1 MVIGTDAG
9 DIRTIGIED
18 EMRSSYLD
26 YAMSVIVSRALPDVR
41 DGLKPVQR
49 RILYAMHDQGMRPG
63 SSYKKCARLVG
74 DVLGKYHPH
83 GDSAVYDALVR
94 MAQPFSMREPL
105 VDGQGNFGSVD
116 GDPPAAMRYTECKLS
131 AITEYMLGDIERETV
146 DWRENF
152 DQSLKEPSVL
162 PARLPNLL
170 VNGASGIAVG
180 MATNIPPHNVAE
192 VCDAVV
198 WLVRNPNAT
207 VDELM
212 QHVKGPDFPTGAHI
226 YGSEGI
232 RNAYATGRGRIV
244 VQATSEFEDVP
255 RQDRKRI
262 VFTEIPFQV
271 NKSTLIQRI
280 AELIKTRRVEGVSE
294 VRDESDRRGMR
305 IVLELRRSASPAI
318 VLNNLYKHTAL
329 RSSFSVNM
337 IGLVRGAPRVLNLR
351 QILQYY
357 IEFREEVIRRRAEFD
372 LKKAK
377 ARLEVLEGLRI
388 AIDNLDRVIEIIR
401 GSADVADA
409 RTGLIAEF
417 GFSLVQAQ
425 AILDMQL
432 RRLAA
437 LEREKLENEYKELLE
452 TVERLEA
459 LLADPAKV
467 RAEVVKETHQLKRK
481 YGTDR
486 RTVIHT
492 EELGEFRRED
502 IEPHEDVVI
511 TLTNSGYIKRVKLD
525 TYRKQHRGG
534 KGVSG
539 QRLTKTDDIT
549 GFLQVAD
556 THDTLLF
563 FTDHGRVYSTRVFE
577 LPPDQS
583 RQSRGTL
590 VHNLG
595 FNIGPGETVR
605 QMMVVTD
612 MNAPET
618 YLALATRH
626 GDVKRMPLAA
636 FANINRAG
644 LNCYRLKPKQ
654 ELISVAMVRE
664 NEDLI
669 LVTKKGQSIR
679 FASNELVSRSRN
691 AGGVRGIRLDAK
703 DAVVGM
709 DVVDN
714 EGYLLIIGT
723 KGRGKLSALRHYRVQ
738 GRGGRGI
745 ITLNITR
752 NTGDVAAANVISDAL
767 RRDETGKLMILTERG
782 QIVRTTLAEIRE
794 TGRSAQGVKIVA
806 LDSGDRAAAIAIA
819 EKTSSGRNVD
829 QAAEAT
835 SEA

>member
-9 DIRTIGIED
+9 EIRTIGIEE

-83 GDSAVYDALVR
+83 GDSPVYEALVR
-94 MAQPFSMREPL
+94 MAQPFSLREPL
-105 VDGQGNFGSVD
+105 VDGQGNYGSVD
-116 GDPPAAMRYTECKLS
+116 GDPPAAMRYTECKLA
-131 AITEYMLGDIERETV
+131 AITEYMLGDIDRETV
-146 DWRENF
+146 DWQENF
-152 DQSLKEPSVL
+152 DQSLKEPTVL

-198 WLVRNPNAT
+198 HLVKNPNAG
-207 VDELM
+207 VEELM

-226 YGSEGI
+226 WGSEGI
-232 RNAYATGRGRIV
+232 RNAYATGRGRII
-244 VQATSEFEDVP
+244 VQATGEIEDIAK
-255 RQDRKRI
+255 QDRKRI

-318 VLNNLYKHTAL
+318 VMNNLYKHTSL

-351 QILQYY
+351 QVIQYY
-357 IEFREEVIRRRAEFD
+357 IEFREEVVRRRAEFD
-372 LKKAK
+372 LRKAR

-388 AIDNLDRVIEIIR
+388 AIDNLDRVIQIIR
-401 GSADVADA
+401 GSADVEEA

-417 GFSLVQAQ
+417 GFTLVQAQ

-452 TVERLEA
+452 LVERLEA
-459 LLADPAKV
+459 LLGDPTKV
-467 RAEVVKETHQLKRK
+467 RAEVIKETHQLKRK
-481 YGTDR
+481 YGGER
-486 RTVIHT
+486 RTVIHA

-511 TLTNSGYIKRVKLD
+511 TLTKGGYIKRVKLD

-534 KGVSG
+534 KGVSS
-539 QRLTKTDDIT
+539 QRLTRADDIT

-563 FTDHGRVYSTRVFE
+563 FTDHGRVYSSRVFE
-577 LPPDQS
+577 LPADQS

-612 MNAPET
+612 MHEPNT
-618 YLALATRH
+618 YLALATKH
-626 GDVKRMPLAA
+626 GDVKRMALDA

-644 LNCYRLKPKQ
+644 LNSYNLKPKE
-654 ELISVAMVRE
+654 ELISVAMARDE
-664 NEDLI
+664 DDLI
-669 LVTKKGQSIR
+669 LVTKRGQSIR
-679 FASNELVSRSRN
+679 FASNELVSRSRQ
-691 AGGVRGIRLDAK
+691 AGGVRGIRLDK
-703 DAVVGM
+703 GDEVIGM

-752 NTGDVAAANVISDAL
+752 NTGDVAAATVINEEL
-767 RRDETGKLMILTERG
+767 RQDDTGKLMILTSRG

-806 LDSGDRAAAIAIA
+806 LDDVDAAAAIAVA
-819 EKTSSGRNVD
+819 EKT
-829 QAAEAT
+829 
-835 SEA
+835 

>member
-1 MVIGTDAG
+1 MVIGSDLG
-9 DIRTIGIED
+9 EIRTIGIEE

-83 GDSAVYDALVR
+83 GDSPVYEALVR

-116 GDPPAAMRYTECKLS
+116 GDPPAAMRYTECKLA
-131 AITEYMLGDIERETV
+131 AITEYMLGDIDRETV
-146 DWRENF
+146 DWQENF

-198 WLVRNPNAT
+198 MLVRNPNAT
-207 VDELM
+207 VEQLM

-226 YGSEGI
+226 WGSEGI
-232 RNAYATGRGRIV
+232 RNAYATGRGRII
-244 VQATSEFEDVP
+244 VQATGEIEDVP

-318 VLNNLYKHTAL
+318 VMNNLYKHTTL

-337 IGLVRGAPRVLNLR
+337 IGLVKGAPRVLNLR
-351 QILQYY
+351 QVLQYY

-372 LKKAK
+372 LKKAR
-377 ARLEVLEGLRI
+377 ARLEVLEALRI
-388 AIDNLDRVIEIIR
+388 AIDNLDRVIQIIR
-401 GSADVADA
+401 GSADVEEA
-409 RTGLIAEF
+409 RQSLIAEF
-417 GFSLVQAQ
+417 SFSLVQAQ

-452 TVERLEA
+452 LVERLEA
-459 LLADPAKV
+459 LLADPGKV
-467 RAEVVKETHQLKRK
+467 SAEVIKETHQLKRK
-481 YGTDR
+481 YGTER

-511 TLTNSGYIKRVKLD
+511 TLTQGGYIKRVKLD

-534 KGVSG
+534 KGVSS
-539 QRLTKTDDIT
+539 QRLTRADDVT

-563 FTDHGRVYSTRVFE
+563 FTDHGRVYSSRVFE

-605 QMMVVTD
+605 QMMVVSD
-612 MNAPET
+612 MHAPDT

-626 GDVKRMPLAA
+626 GDVKRMALDA

-644 LNCYRLKPKQ
+644 LNCYRLKPKE
-654 ELISVAMVRE
+654 ELISVAMARDE
-664 NEDLI
+664 DDLI

-679 FASNELVSRSRN
+679 FASNELTARSRQ
-691 AGGVRGIRLDAK
+691 AGGVRGIRLGKGDEII
-703 DAVVGM
+703 GM

-723 KGRGKLSALRHYRVQ
+723 KGRGKLSALRHYPPQ
-738 GRGGRGI
+738 GRGGKGV

-752 NTGDVAAANVISDAL
+752 NTGNVAAATVIDNEL
-767 RRDETGKLMILTERG
+767 RQDETGKLMVLTARG

-806 LDSGDRAAAIAIA
+806 LDDADAAAAIAVA
-819 EKTSSGRNVD
+819 EKT
-829 QAAEAT
+829 
-835 SEA
+835 

>member
-1 MVIGTDAG
+1 MVIGTEMG
-9 DIRTIGIED
+9 DVRTIGIEE

-83 GDSAVYDALVR
+83 GDSPVYEALVR

-116 GDPPAAMRYTECKLS
+116 GDPPAAMRYTECKLA
-131 AITEYMLGDIERETV
+131 AITEYMLGDIDRETV
-146 DWRENF
+146 DWQENF

-198 WLVRNPNAT
+198 ALVRNPNST
-207 VDELM
+207 VEELM

-226 YGSEGI
+226 WGSEGI

-244 VQATSEFEDVP
+244 VQATGEIEDVP

-318 VLNNLYKHTAL
+318 VMNNLYKHTTL

-337 IGLVRGAPRVLNLR
+337 IGLVKGAPRVLNLR
-351 QILQYY
+351 QVLQYY

-372 LKKAK
+372 LKKAR

-401 GSADVADA
+401 GSADVEEA
-409 RTGLIAEF
+409 RAGLIAEF
-417 GFSLVQAQ
+417 HFSLVQAQ

-452 TVERLEA
+452 LVQRLEA
-459 LLADPAKV
+459 LLADPGKV
-467 RAEVVKETHQLKRK
+467 SAEVIKETHQLKRK
-481 YGTDR
+481 YGSER
-486 RTVIHT
+486 RTVIHA

-511 TLTNSGYIKRVKLD
+511 TLTQGGYIKRVKLD

-534 KGVSG
+534 KGVSS
-539 QRLTKTDDIT
+539 QRLTRADDVT

-563 FTDHGRVYSTRVFE
+563 FTDHGRVYSSRVFE

-605 QMMVVTD
+605 QMMVVSD
-612 MNAPET
+612 MNAPDT

-626 GDVKRMPLAA
+626 GDVKRMPLDA
-636 FANINRAG
+636 FKNINRAG
-644 LNCYRLKPKQ
+644 LNCYKLKPKE
-654 ELISVAMVRE
+654 ELISVAMARD
-664 NEDLI
+664 EDHLI
-669 LVTKKGQSIR
+669 LITKKGQSIR
-679 FASNELVSRSRN
+679 FPSNELVSRSRQ
-691 AGGVRGIRLDAK
+691 AGGVRGIRLDK
-703 DAVVGM
+703 SDEVVGM

-723 KGRGKLSALRHYRVQ
+723 KGRGKVSALRHYRIQ
-738 GRGGRGI
+738 GRGGRGV

-752 NTGDVAAANVISDAL
+752 NTGNVAAAKVINEEL
-767 RRDETGKLMILTERG
+767 RRDETGKLMILTSKG
-782 QIVRTTLAEIRE
+782 QIVRTTLREIRE

-806 LDSGDRAAAIAIA
+806 LDEKDRAAAIAIV
-819 EKTSSGRNVD
+819 EKT
-829 QAAEAT
+829 
-835 SEA
+835 

>member
-1 MVIGTDAG
+1 MVIGSNLG
-9 DIRTIGIED
+9 EIRTIGIEE

-83 GDSAVYDALVR
+83 GDSPVYEALVR
-94 MAQPFSMREPL
+94 MAQPFSLREPL

-116 GDPPAAMRYTECKLS
+116 GDPPAAMRYTECKLA
-131 AITEYMLGDIERETV
+131 AITEYMLGDIDRETV
-146 DWRENF
+146 DWQENF
-152 DQSLKEPSVL
+152 DQSLREPSVL

-198 WLVRNPNAT
+198 TLVRNPNTT

-226 YGSEGI
+226 WGSEGI
-232 RNAYATGRGRIV
+232 KNAYASGRGRIV
-244 VQATSEFEDVP
+244 VQATGEIEDIAK
-255 RQDRKRI
+255 QDRKRI

-305 IVLELRRSASPAI
+305 IVLELRRTASPAI
-318 VLNNLYKHTAL
+318 VMNNLYKHTSL

-337 IGLVRGAPRVLNLR
+337 IGLVKGAPRVLNLR
-351 QILQYY
+351 QVLQYY
-357 IEFREEVIRRRAEFD
+357 IEFREEVVRRRAEFD
-372 LKKAK
+372 LKKAR

-388 AIDNLDRVIEIIR
+388 AIDNLDRVIQIIR
-401 GSADVADA
+401 GSADVEEA
-409 RTGLIAEF
+409 RIGLISEF
-417 GFSLVQAQ
+417 SFTLVQAQ

-452 TVERLEA
+452 LVQQLEA
-459 LLADPAKV
+459 LLADPSKV
-467 RAEVVKETHQLKRK
+467 KSEVIKETHQLKRK
-481 YGTDR
+481 YGSER
-486 RTVIHT
+486 RTVIHQ
-492 EELGEFRRED
+492 EELGEFKRED

-511 TLTNSGYIKRVKLD
+511 TLTHGGYIKRVKLD

-534 KGVSG
+534 KGVSS
-539 QRLTKTDDIT
+539 QRLTRADDIT

-563 FTDHGRVYSTRVFE
+563 FTDHGRVYSSRVYE

-605 QMMVVTD
+605 QMMVVSD
-612 MNAPET
+612 MHAPDT
-618 YLALATRH
+618 YLALATKH
-626 GDVKRMPLAA
+626 GDVKRMTLDA

-644 LNCYRLKPKQ
+644 LNCYKLKPKE
-654 ELISVAMVRE
+654 ELISVAMARDDD
-664 NEDLI
+664 DLI
-669 LVTKKGQSIR
+669 MVTQNGQSIR
-679 FASNELVSRSRN
+679 FPSSDITSRSRI
-691 AGGVRGIRLDAK
+691 AGGVRGIRLDK
-703 DAVVGM
+703 DDEVVGM
-709 DVVDN
+709 DVVDD

-745 ITLNITR
+745 ITLSITR
-752 NTGDVAAANVISDAL
+752 NTGDVAAATVIDEAL
-767 RRDETGKLMILTERG
+767 RRDDTGKLMILTSRG

-794 TGRSAQGVKIVA
+794 TGRSAQGVKIVS
-806 LDSGDRAAAIAIA
+806 LDQTDSAAAIAIA
-819 EKTSSGRNVD
+819 ERT
-829 QAAEAT
+829 
-835 SEA
+835 

>member
-1 MVIGTDAG
+1 MVIGSNLG
-9 DIRTIGIED
+9 EIRTIGIEE

-83 GDSAVYDALVR
+83 GDSPVYEALVR
-94 MAQPFSMREPL
+94 MAQPFSLREPL

-116 GDPPAAMRYTECKLS
+116 GDPPAAMRYTECKLA
-131 AITEYMLGDIERETV
+131 AITEYMLGDIDRETV
-146 DWRENF
+146 DWQENF
-152 DQSLKEPSVL
+152 DQSLREPSVL

-198 WLVRNPNAT
+198 TLVRNPNTT

-226 YGSEGI
+226 WGSEGI
-232 RNAYATGRGRIV
+232 KNAYASGRGRIV
-244 VQATSEFEDVP
+244 VQATGEIEDVA

-305 IVLELRRSASPAI
+305 IVLELRRTASPAI
-318 VLNNLYKHTAL
+318 VMNNLYKHTSL

-337 IGLVRGAPRVLNLR
+337 IGLVKGAPRVLNLR
-351 QILQYY
+351 QVLQYY
-357 IEFREEVIRRRAEFD
+357 IEFREEVVRRRAEFD
-372 LKKAK
+372 LKKAR

-388 AIDNLDRVIEIIR
+388 AIDNLDRVIQIIR
-401 GSADVADA
+401 GSADVEEA
-409 RTGLIAEF
+409 RIGLISEF
-417 GFSLVQAQ
+417 SFTLVQAQ

-437 LEREKLENEYKELLE
+437 LEREKLENEYKELLAL
-452 TVERLEA
+452 VQQLEA
-459 LLADPAKV
+459 LLADPSKV
-467 RAEVVKETHQLKRK
+467 KTEVIKETHQLKRK
-481 YGTDR
+481 YGSER
-486 RTVIHT
+486 RTVIHQ
-492 EELGEFRRED
+492 EELGEFKRED

-511 TLTNSGYIKRVKLD
+511 TLTHGGYIKRVKLD

-534 KGVSG
+534 KGVSS
-539 QRLTKTDDIT
+539 QRLTRADDIT

-563 FTDHGRVYSTRVFE
+563 FTDHGRVYSSRVYE

-605 QMMVVTD
+605 QMMVVSD
-612 MNAPET
+612 MHAPDT
-618 YLALATRH
+618 YLALATKH
-626 GDVKRMPLAA
+626 GDVKRMTLDA

-644 LNCYRLKPKQ
+644 LNCYKLKPKE
-654 ELISVAMVRE
+654 ELISVAMARDDD
-664 NEDLI
+664 DLI
-669 LVTKKGQSIR
+669 MVTQNGQSIR
-679 FASNELVSRSRN
+679 FPSSDITSRSRI
-691 AGGVRGIRLDAK
+691 AGGVRGIRLDK
-703 DAVVGM
+703 DDEVVGM
-709 DVVDN
+709 DVVDD

-745 ITLNITR
+745 ITLSITR
-752 NTGDVAAANVISDAL
+752 NTGDVAAATVIDEAL
-767 RRDETGKLMILTERG
+767 RRDDTGKLMILTSRG

-794 TGRSAQGVKIVA
+794 TGRSAQGVKIVS
-806 LDSGDRAAAIAIA
+806 LDQTDSAAAIAIA
-819 EKTSSGRNVD
+819 ERT
-829 QAAEAT
+829 
-835 SEA
+835 

>member
-1 MVIGTDAG
+1 MVIGTEMG
-9 DIRTIGIED
+9 DVRTIGIEE

-83 GDSAVYDALVR
+83 GDSPVYEALVR

-116 GDPPAAMRYTECKLS
+116 GDPPAAMRYTECKLA
-131 AITEYMLGDIERETV
+131 AITEFMLGDIDRETV
-146 DWRENF
+146 DWQENF
-152 DQSLKEPSVL
+152 DQSLKEPTVL

-198 WLVRNPNAT
+198 ALVRNPNST
-207 VDELM
+207 VEELM

-226 YGSEGI
+226 WGSEGI

-244 VQATSEFEDVP
+244 VQATGEIEDVP

-262 VFTEIPFQV
+262 VYTEIPFQV

-318 VLNNLYKHTAL
+318 VMNNLYKHTTL

-337 IGLVRGAPRVLNLR
+337 IGLVKGAPRVLNLR
-351 QILQYY
+351 QVLQYY

-372 LKKAK
+372 LKKAR

-401 GSADVADA
+401 GSADVEEA
-409 RTGLIAEF
+409 RAGLIAEF
-417 GFSLVQAQ
+417 NFSLVQAQ

-452 TVERLEA
+452 LVQRLEA
-459 LLADPAKV
+459 LLADPGKV
-467 RAEVVKETHQLKRK
+467 SAEVIKETHQLKRK
-481 YGTDR
+481 YGSER
-486 RTVIHT
+486 RTVIHA

-511 TLTNSGYIKRVKLD
+511 TLTQGGYIKRVKLD

-534 KGVSG
+534 KGVSS
-539 QRLTKTDDIT
+539 QRLTRADDVT

-563 FTDHGRVYSTRVFE
+563 FTDHGRVYSSRVFE

-605 QMMVVTD
+605 QMMVVGD
-612 MNAPET
+612 MNAPDT

-626 GDVKRMPLAA
+626 GDVKRMALEA
-636 FANINRAG
+636 FKNINRAG
-644 LNCYRLKPKQ
+644 LNCYKLKPKE
-654 ELISVAMVRE
+654 ELISVAMARKSD
-664 NEDLI
+664 DLI
-669 LVTKKGQSIR
+669 LVTKNGQSTR
-679 FASNELVSRSRN
+679 FESEDITARSRM
-691 AGGVRGIRLDAK
+691 AGGVRGVRLEDG
-703 DAVVGM
+703 DEVVAM

-723 KGRGKLSALRHYRVQ
+723 KGRGKLSAFRHYPKHK
-738 GRGGRGI
+738 RGGKGVK
-745 ITLNITR
+745 TLNITR
-752 NTGDVAAANVISDAL
+752 NTGKVAAAKVINEEL
-767 RRDETGKLMILTERG
+767 KRDESGKLMILTSKG
-782 QIVRTTLAEIRE
+782 QIVRTTLGEIRE

-806 LDSGDRAAAIAIA
+806 LDERDRAAAIAIV
-819 EKTSSGRNVD
+819 EKT
-829 QAAEAT
+829 
-835 SEA
+835 

>member
-1 MVIGTDAG
+1 MVIGSDVG
-9 DIRTIGIED
+9 DIRTIGIEE

-83 GDSAVYDALVR
+83 GDSPVYEALVR

-116 GDPPAAMRYTECKLS
+116 GDPPAAMRYTECKLA
-131 AITEYMLGDIERETV
+131 AITEFMLGDIDRETV
-146 DWRENF
+146 DWQENF
-152 DQSLKEPSVL
+152 DQSLREPSVL

-198 WLVRNPNAT
+198 TLVRNPNAT

-226 YGSEGI
+226 WGSEGI
-232 RNAYATGRGRIV
+232 RNAYASGRGRIV
-244 VQATSEFEDVP
+244 VQATGEIEDVA

-305 IVLELRRSASPAI
+305 IVLELRRTASPAI
-318 VLNNLYKHTAL
+318 VMNNLYKHTSL

-337 IGLVRGAPRVLNLR
+337 IGLVKGAPRVLNLR
-351 QILQYY
+351 QVLQYY
-357 IEFREEVIRRRAEFD
+357 IEFREEVVRRRAEFD
-372 LKKAK
+372 LKKAR

-388 AIDNLDRVIEIIR
+388 AIDNLDRVIQIIR
-401 GSADVADA
+401 GSADVEEA
-409 RTGLIAEF
+409 RVGLISEF
-417 GFSLVQAQ
+417 SFSLVQAQ

-452 TVERLEA
+452 LVQRLEA
-459 LLADPAKV
+459 LLADASKV
-467 RAEVVKETHQLKRK
+467 SAEVIKETHQLKRK
-481 YGTDR
+481 YGSER
-486 RTVIHT
+486 RTVIHQ
-492 EELGEFRRED
+492 EELGEFKRED

-511 TLTNSGYIKRVKLD
+511 TLTHGGYIKRVKLD

-534 KGVSG
+534 KGVSS
-539 QRLTKTDDIT
+539 QRLTRADDIT

-563 FTDHGRVYSTRVFE
+563 FTDHGRVYSSRVFE

-605 QMMVVTD
+605 QMMVVSD
-612 MNAPET
+612 MHAPDT
-618 YLALATRH
+618 YLALATKH
-626 GDVKRMPLAA
+626 GDVKRMTLEA

-644 LNCYRLKPKQ
+644 LNCYKLKPKE
-654 ELISVAMVRE
+654 ELISVAMARDDD
-664 NEDLI
+664 DLI
-669 LVTKKGQSIR
+669 MVTKNGQSIR
-679 FASNELVSRSRN
+679 FPSRDITSRSRI
-691 AGGVRGIRLDAK
+691 AGGVRGIRLDK
-703 DAVVGM
+703 DDEVVGM
-709 DVVDN
+709 DVVDD

-745 ITLNITR
+745 ITLSITR
-752 NTGDVAAANVISDAL
+752 NTGHVAAATVINDAL
-767 RRDETGKLMILTERG
+767 RRDETGKLMILTSKG

-806 LDSGDRAAAIAIA
+806 LDQTDRAAAISVA
-819 EKTSSGRNVD
+819 EKT
-829 QAAEAT
+829 
-835 SEA
+835 

>member
-226 YGSEGI
+226 FGTEGI

-244 VQATSEFEDVP
+244 VQAKGGTEDVP

-305 IVLELRRSASPAI
+305 IVLELRRSATPAI
-318 VLNNLYKHTAL
+318 VMNNLYKHTAL

-664 NEDLI
+664 DEDLI

>member
-1 MVIGTDAG
+1 MVIGSNLG
-9 DIRTIGIED
+9 DIRTIGIEE

-83 GDSAVYDALVR
+83 GDSPVYEALVR

-116 GDPPAAMRYTECKLS
+116 GDPPAAMRYTECKLA
-131 AITEYMLGDIERETV
+131 AITEFMLGDIDRETV
-146 DWRENF
+146 DWQENF
-152 DQSLKEPSVL
+152 DQSLREPSVL

-198 WLVRNPNAT
+198 TLVRNPNAT

-226 YGSEGI
+226 WGSEGI
-232 RNAYATGRGRIV
+232 KNAYASGRGRIV
-244 VQATSEFEDVP
+244 VQATGEIEDVA

-318 VLNNLYKHTAL
+318 VMNNLYKHTSL

-337 IGLVRGAPRVLNLR
+337 IGLVKGAPRVLNLR
-351 QILQYY
+351 QVLQYY
-357 IEFREEVIRRRAEFD
+357 IEFREEVVRRRAEFD
-372 LKKAK
+372 LKKAR

-388 AIDNLDRVIEIIR
+388 AIDNLDRVIQIIR
-401 GSADVADA
+401 GSADVEEA
-409 RTGLIAEF
+409 RVGLISEF
-417 GFSLVQAQ
+417 SFSLVQAQ

-452 TVERLEA
+452 LVQRLEA
-459 LLADPAKV
+459 LLADASKV
-467 RAEVVKETHQLKRK
+467 SAEVIKETHQLKRK
-481 YGTDR
+481 YGSER
-486 RTVIHT
+486 RTVIHQ

-511 TLTNSGYIKRVKLD
+511 TLTHGGYIKRVKLD

-534 KGVSG
+534 KGVSS
-539 QRLTKTDDIT
+539 QRLTRADDIT

-563 FTDHGRVYSTRVFE
+563 FTDHGRVYSSRVFE

-605 QMMVVTD
+605 QMMVVSD
-612 MNAPET
+612 MHAPDT
-618 YLALATRH
+618 YLALATKH
-626 GDVKRMPLAA
+626 GDVKRMTLEA

-644 LNCYRLKPKQ
+644 LNCYKLKPKE
-654 ELISVAMVRE
+654 ELISVAMARDDD
-664 NEDLI
+664 DLI
-669 LVTKKGQSIR
+669 MVTKNGQSIR
-679 FASNELVSRSRN
+679 FPSRDITSRSRI
-691 AGGVRGIRLDAK
+691 AGGVRGIRLDK
-703 DAVVGM
+703 DDEVVGM
-709 DVVDN
+709 DVVDD

-745 ITLNITR
+745 ITLSITR
-752 NTGDVAAANVISDAL
+752 NTGDVAAATVINDAL
-767 RRDETGKLMILTERG
+767 RRDETGKLMILTSKG

-806 LDSGDRAAAIAIA
+806 LDQTDRAAAIAVA
-819 EKTSSGRNVD
+819 EKT
-829 QAAEAT
+829 
-835 SEA
+835 

>member
-1 MVIGTDAG
+1 MVIGSNLG
-9 DIRTIGIED
+9 EIRTIGIEE

-83 GDSAVYDALVR
+83 GDSPVYEALVR
-94 MAQPFSMREPL
+94 MAQPFSLREPL

-116 GDPPAAMRYTECKLS
+116 GDPPAAMRYTECKLA
-131 AITEYMLGDIERETV
+131 AITEYMLGDIDRETV
-146 DWRENF
+146 DWQENF
-152 DQSLKEPSVL
+152 DQSLREPSVL

-198 WLVRNPNAT
+198 TLVRNPNTT

-226 YGSEGI
+226 WGSEGI
-232 RNAYATGRGRIV
+232 RNAYASGRGRIV
-244 VQATSEFEDVP
+244 VQATGEIEDIAK
-255 RQDRKRI
+255 QDRKRI

-305 IVLELRRSASPAI
+305 IVLELRRTASPAI
-318 VLNNLYKHTAL
+318 VMNNLYKHTSL

-337 IGLVRGAPRVLNLR
+337 IGLVKGAPRVLNLR
-351 QILQYY
+351 QVLQYY
-357 IEFREEVIRRRAEFD
+357 IEFREEVVRRRAEFD
-372 LKKAK
+372 LKKAR

-388 AIDNLDRVIEIIR
+388 AIDNLDRVIQIIR
-401 GSADVADA
+401 GSADVEEA
-409 RTGLIAEF
+409 RIGLISEF
-417 GFSLVQAQ
+417 SFTLVQAQ

-437 LEREKLENEYKELLE
+437 LEREKLENEYKELLGL
-452 TVERLEA
+452 VQQLEA
-459 LLADPAKV
+459 LLADPSKV
-467 RAEVVKETHQLKRK
+467 KSEVIKETHQLKRK
-481 YGTDR
+481 YGSER
-486 RTVIHT
+486 RTVIHQ
-492 EELGEFRRED
+492 EELGEFKRED

-511 TLTNSGYIKRVKLD
+511 TLTHGGYIKRVKLD

-534 KGVSG
+534 KGVSS
-539 QRLTKTDDIT
+539 QRLTRADDIT

-563 FTDHGRVYSTRVFE
+563 FTDHGRVYSSRVYE

-605 QMMVVTD
+605 QMMVVSD
-612 MNAPET
+612 MHAPDT
-618 YLALATRH
+618 YLALATKH
-626 GDVKRMPLAA
+626 GDVKRMTLDA

-644 LNCYRLKPKQ
+644 LNCYKLKPKE
-654 ELISVAMVRE
+654 ELISVAMARDDD
-664 NEDLI
+664 DLI
-669 LVTKKGQSIR
+669 MVTQNGQSIR
-679 FASNELVSRSRN
+679 FPSSDITSRSRI
-691 AGGVRGIRLDAK
+691 AGGVRGIRLDK
-703 DAVVGM
+703 DDEVVGM
-709 DVVDN
+709 DVVDD

-745 ITLNITR
+745 ITLSITR
-752 NTGDVAAANVISDAL
+752 NTGDVAAATVIDEAL
-767 RRDETGKLMILTERG
+767 RRDDTGKLMILTSRG

-794 TGRSAQGVKIVA
+794 TGRSAQGVKIVS
-806 LDSGDRAAAIAIA
+806 LDQTDSAAAIAIA
-819 EKTSSGRNVD
+819 ERT
-829 QAAEAT
+829 
-835 SEA
+835 

>member
-1 MVIGTDAG
+1 MVVGTDLG
-9 DIRTIGIED
+9 EIRTIGIEE

-83 GDSAVYDALVR
+83 GDSPVYEALVR

-116 GDPPAAMRYTECKLS
+116 GDPPAAMRYTECKL
-131 AITEYMLGDIERETV
+131 APITEYMLGDIDRETV
-146 DWRENF
+146 DWQENF

-198 WLVRNPNAT
+198 MLIRNPNAT
-207 VDELM
+207 VDQLM
-212 QHVKGPDFPTGAHI
+212 EHVKGPDFPTGAHI
-226 YGSEGI
+226 WGSEGI
-232 RNAYATGRGRIV
+232 RNAYATGRGRII
-244 VQATSEFEDVP
+244 VQATGEIEDVA

-318 VLNNLYKHTAL
+318 VMNNLYKHTAL

-337 IGLVRGAPRVLNLR
+337 IGLVKGAPRVLNLR
-351 QILQYY
+351 QVLQYY

-372 LKKAK
+372 LKKAR

-388 AIDNLDRVIEIIR
+388 AIDNLDRVIQIIR
-401 GSADVADA
+401 GSADVEEA
-409 RTGLIAEF
+409 RTSLIAEF

-437 LEREKLENEYKELLE
+437 LEREKLENEYKDLLE
-452 TVERLEA
+452 LVERLEA
-459 LLADPAKV
+459 LLADPGKV
-467 RAEVVKETHQLKRK
+467 SAEVIKETHQLKRK
-481 YGTDR
+481 YGSDR

-511 TLTNSGYIKRVKLD
+511 TLTQGGYIKRVKFD

-534 KGVSG
+534 KGVSS
-539 QRLTKTDDIT
+539 QRLTRADDVT

-556 THDTLLF
+556 THDTL
-563 FTDHGRVYSTRVFE
+563 
-577 LPPDQS
+577 
-583 RQSRGTL
+583 
-590 VHNLG
+590 
-595 FNIGPGETVR
+595 
-605 QMMVVTD
+605 
-612 MNAPET
+612 
-618 YLALATRH
+618 
-626 GDVKRMPLAA
+626 PL
-636 FANINRAG
+636 
-644 LNCYRLKPKQ
+644 L
-654 ELISVAMVRE
+654 
-664 NEDLI
+664 
-669 LVTKKGQSIR
+669 
-679 FASNELVSRSRN
+679 
-691 AGGVRGIRLDAK
+691 
-703 DAVVGM
+703 
-709 DVVDN
+709 
-714 EGYLLIIGT
+714 
-723 KGRGKLSALRHYRVQ
+723 H
-738 GRGGRGI
+738 
-745 ITLNITR
+745 
-752 NTGDVAAANVISDAL
+752 
-767 RRDETGKLMILTERG
+767 
-782 QIVRTTLAEIRE
+782 
-794 TGRSAQGVKIVA
+794 
-806 LDSGDRAAAIAIA
+806 
-819 EKTSSGRNVD
+819 
-829 QAAEAT
+829 
-835 SEA
+835 

>member
-1 MVIGTDAG
+1 MVIGSNLG
-9 DIRTIGIED
+9 EIRTIGIEE

-83 GDSAVYDALVR
+83 GDSPVYEALVR
-94 MAQPFSMREPL
+94 MAQPFSLREPL

-116 GDPPAAMRYTECKLS
+116 GDPPAAMRYTECKLA
-131 AITEYMLGDIERETV
+131 AITEYMLGDIDRETV
-146 DWRENF
+146 DWQENF
-152 DQSLKEPSVL
+152 DQSLREPSVL

-198 WLVRNPNAT
+198 TLVRNPNTT

-226 YGSEGI
+226 WGSEGI
-232 RNAYATGRGRIV
+232 RNAYASGRGRIV
-244 VQATSEFEDVP
+244 VQATGEIEDIAK
-255 RQDRKRI
+255 QDRKRI

-305 IVLELRRSASPAI
+305 IVLELRRTASPAI
-318 VLNNLYKHTAL
+318 VMNNLYKHTSL

-337 IGLVRGAPRVLNLR
+337 IGLVKGAPRVLNLR
-351 QILQYY
+351 QVLQYY
-357 IEFREEVIRRRAEFD
+357 IEFREEVVRRRAEFD
-372 LKKAK
+372 LKKAR

-388 AIDNLDRVIEIIR
+388 AIDNLDRVIQIIR
-401 GSADVADA
+401 GSADVEEA
-409 RTGLIAEF
+409 RIGLISEF
-417 GFSLVQAQ
+417 SFTLVQAQ

-452 TVERLEA
+452 LVQQLEA
-459 LLADPAKV
+459 LLADPSKV
-467 RAEVVKETHQLKRK
+467 KSEVIKETHQLKRK
-481 YGTDR
+481 YGSER
-486 RTVIHT
+486 RTVIHQ
-492 EELGEFRRED
+492 EELGEFKRED

-511 TLTNSGYIKRVKLD
+511 TLTHGGYIKRVKLD

-534 KGVSG
+534 KGVSS
-539 QRLTKTDDIT
+539 QRLTRADDIT

-563 FTDHGRVYSTRVFE
+563 FTDHGRVYSSRVYE

-605 QMMVVTD
+605 QMMVVSD
-612 MNAPET
+612 MHAPDT
-618 YLALATRH
+618 YLALATKH
-626 GDVKRMPLAA
+626 GDVKRMTLDA

-644 LNCYRLKPKQ
+644 LNCYKLKPKE
-654 ELISVAMVRE
+654 ELISVAMARDDD
-664 NEDLI
+664 DLI
-669 LVTKKGQSIR
+669 MVTQNGQSIR
-679 FASNELVSRSRN
+679 FPSSDITSRSRI
-691 AGGVRGIRLDAK
+691 AGGVRGIRLDK
-703 DAVVGM
+703 DDEVVGM
-709 DVVDN
+709 DVVDD

-745 ITLNITR
+745 ITLSITR
-752 NTGDVAAANVISDAL
+752 NTGDVAAATVIDEAL
-767 RRDETGKLMILTERG
+767 RRDDTGKLMILTSRG

-794 TGRSAQGVKIVA
+794 TGRSAQGVKIVS
-806 LDSGDRAAAIAIA
+806 LDQTDSAAAIAIA
-819 EKTSSGRNVD
+819 ERT
-829 QAAEAT
+829 
-835 SEA
+835 